1 MDAVNRIADAVRA
14 DQLFVAVAESLTS
27 GAVASRLG
35 AGPAAAEWFRGG
47 VVAYGE
53 PVKFRVLGVTPGP
66 VVTERCAAEMA
77 SGVARML
84 DADVAVAVT
93 GVGGPGSHEGHPA
106 GTVIVAVTGPGGRQ
120 CRSYLFHGDPED
132 IVSAARDAAVAML
145 ADMLT
150 EHLGS

>member
-1 MDAVNRIADAVRA
+1 MDPVDRIAEAARA
-14 DQLFVAVAESLTS
+14 HQLFVAVAESLTS

-35 AGPAAAEWFRGG
+35 AGPGAAKWFRGG

-77 SGVARML
+77 SGVARVL

-93 GVGGPGSHEGHPA
+93 GVGGPGPHEGRPP

-120 CRSYLFHGDPED
+120 CRSFLFQGDPED
-132 IVSAARDAAVAML
+132 IVSAARDAAVTML
-145 ADMLT
+145 ADTLT
-150 EHLGS
+150 EHVGS